1 MSNCSASCTSVRS
14 PLIAAIATFA
24 LKADAWFRR
33 GLLLMLSPG
42 SRAKSC
48 PLSGKSSTYRPVQ
61 ILEAGSLSDLESH
74 QLQRLET
81 RVAVLADDEVVV
93 HGDAQRA
100 RDLDDCARHVDVGA
114 RGSGIARGMVVHE
127 PVIPPNIL
135 NFRNSPW
142 PK

>member
-1 MSNCSASCTSVRS
+1 MTCEQRGFNVSRLSA
-14 PLIAAIATFA
+14 P
-24 LKADAWFRR
+24 DARR
-33 GLLLMLSPG
+33 
-42 SRAKSC
+42 
-48 PLSGKSSTYRPVQ
+48 V
-61 ILEAGSLSDLESH
+61 LSDLESH

-100 RDLDDCARHVDVGA
+100 RDLDDRPRHVDVGA